1 MGIASAY
8 GYLRET
14 SRALCGLCRCC
25 GKGIPSEEMN
35 KPTPPQRPPLQYSD
49 ECWTAP
55 IPKRPELTGI
65 EKLRHLAT
73 ERNVPTKV
81 TLEDIEENIV
91 CEYYFSPTDALHAE
105 YAMRSTS
112 NIHDI
117 KTALSRMTFCVIV
130 LRNGFAVTGESSCVN
145 PETFNIEIGRKV
157 ARENAISKI
166 WPLMGYELSSKL
178 RG

>member
-8 GYLRET
+8 GYLRE
-14 SRALCGLCRCC
+14 ACGLCRCC
-25 GKGIPSEEMN
+25 GKDTASEEMN
-35 KPTPPQRPPLQYSD
+35 KSTPPQRPPLQYSD

-55 IPKRPELTGI
+55 LPDKSKLTDL
-65 EKLRHLAT
+65 EKLRRPFT
-73 ERNVPTKV
+73 ESKVPTKV

-117 KTALSRMTFCVIV
+117 KTALSRMTFCVLV

-145 PETFNIEIGRKV
+145 PETFNTEVGREV
-157 ARENAISKI
+157 ARENAINKI
-166 WPLMGYELSSKL
+166 WPLMGYELRTKL
-178 RG
+178 SDKN